1 MGIIPSLAIGA
12 AAFGAG
18 ELIFHTKEK
27 IEIKDEKVDF
37 NEAIAKAKNQNNKI
51 YNMVSQ
57 VEDENLKLRIKDIY
71 TTTLK
76 IIQTVEKKPEK
87 FDKIE
92 NFFDYYLPITLNI
105 LNKYDEIENQRL
117 TSEESKK
124 FMKQAENMVSKI
136 DEAFK
141 KQLYNLYQSEMVDT
155 DAEMKVFENML
166 RSDGFVS
173 EDFKTKKDDGK
184 ESD

>member
-76 IIQTVEKKPEK
+76 I
-87 FDKIE
+87 
-92 NFFDYYLPITLNI
+92 
-105 LNKYDEIENQRL
+105 
-117 TSEESKK
+117 
-124 FMKQAENMVSKI
+124 
-136 DEAFK
+136 
-141 KQLYNLYQSEMVDT
+141 
-155 DAEMKVFENML
+155 L
-166 RSDGFVS
+166 RVAPDL
-173 EDFKTKKDDGK
+173 DI
-184 ESD
+184 